1 MKNLFLLLVFSPL
14 FLLLSCENPPTLP
27 TKKDSKK
34 EKNIKKLM
42 REVNRRV
49 VKAEDQQIDS
59 YAKRHHWKMKKTGD
73 GLRYWIYQKNEKGEK
88 ISSGQT
94 VEIAYSLNLIN
105 GDTIYTSSK
114 KGLKSFV
121 LGQGDEISGLEEGLY
136 LLKKGERAKFI
147 IPSHLAFG
155 VRGDEEKIPMRA
167 SLIYDIQVINIK

>member
-1 MKNLFLLLVFSPL
+1 MKKRFPLFVFAIL
-14 FLLLSCENPPTLP
+14 FLLLSCERTPTLP
-27 TKKDSKK
+27 TKIDTPK

-49 VKAEDQQIDS
+49 VKSEDQQIDS
-59 YAKRHHWKMKKTGD
+59 YAKRHHWKMQKTGD
-73 GLRYWIYQKNEKGEK
+73 GLRYWIYKKNEKGSK
-88 ISSGQT
+88 INSGQK

-121 LGQGDEISGLEEGLY
+121 LGEGEEISGLEEGIY
-136 LLKKGERAKFI
+136 LLKKDEQAKFI

-155 VRGDEEKIPMRA
+155 VLGDEDKIPMRA
-167 SLIYDIQVINIK
+167 SLIYDIQVINVK